1 MHARAAVTDEDAL
14 RFSVSQPLRVE
25 DGRAS
30 LTLPVARTKYGAI
43 QHASFAPDLAPDER
57 QIDLS
62 ATWERPLAE
71 GRLRLG
77 VIWSQNP
84 GHSESA
90 DPSLT
95 FLTGWRR
102 AF

>member
-1 MHARAAVTDEDAL
+1 ML

-25 DGRAS
+25 DGRAF

-43 QHASFAPDLAPDER
+43 QHASFAPDER
-57 QIDLS
+57 QIDVS
-62 ATWERPLAE
+62 ATWERPMTQ

-77 VIWSQNP
+77 VIRGQNP
-84 GHSESA
+84 GHGRSA

-95 FLTGWRR
+95 FLAGWRQ